1 MVCHDTGDTHF
12 AVFPGFYQ
20 PKVISFEIA
29 NLFNFRQN
37 RRFLMIFRQNRHFD
51 AFFRQN
57 RHLLPIFRRFR
68 QFSSKPGTPPL
79 VLFYVLLGQS
89 LAVNQDMNTNQNSMS
104 KTTMENG

>member
-1 MVCHDTGDTHF
+1 MHSQIYDSN
-12 AVFPGFYQ
+12 
-20 PKVISFEIA
+20 VISITINSQAPDMVTWTSEWSVMTQEILTLLGSLA
-29 NLFNFRQN
+29 FISQRSSPLRSPICAIFRQN

-79 VLFYVLLGQS
+79 
-89 LAVNQDMNTNQNSMS
+89 
-104 KTTMENG
+104 